1 MRRPVAVVSCLLI
14 GGLGA
19 CHLLVGTED
28 RTVGVADASPA
39 TTTDAAD
46 GPTPDGGAQPADA
59 AIPADA
65 LSPDASDAACDLER
79 PFGSPTPLNAV
90 NSVGGEFG
98 VTLSQDE
105 LEIFVTTTTRAGS
118 RAAVHRSTRS
128 SVGETFSPPT
138 RVTEL
143 DVPEPHWGVTLS
155 PDGLVLLVSAGPRPR
170 FIHRAVRATPTEPF
184 GPSELQPFL
193 ENAEGKQFDT
203 PYIGGGGALYVSRE
217 SGPQFDLFFAFTD
230 GGAYSPPK
238 GLFAFNTS
246 GTSEEW
252 PVESMDG
259 KTFFFASGGLA
270 SSEIVEAHRASATE
284 PYSAGKTLS
293 FPQSAIKH
301 PGWISPDGCR
311 LYLVMENAPGGS
323 GGADV
328 FVATRGR

>member
-1 MRRPVAVVSCLLI
+1 M
-14 GGLGA
+14 
-19 CHLLVGTED
+19 GTEE

-39 TTTDAAD
+39 PTTDASDASTD
-46 GPTPDGGAQPADA
+46 AGAVPADV

-65 LSPDASDAACDLER
+65 LSPDASGAPCDLER
-79 PFGSPTPLNAV
+79 PFDSPTPLNAV

-118 RAAVHRSTRS
+118 RAAVHRATRR
-128 SVGETFSPPT
+128 SVGESFSSPT
-138 RVTEL
+138 RVSEL

-170 FIHRAVRATPTEPF
+170 FIHRAVRPTKTEPF

-203 PYIGGGGALYVSRE
+203 PYLAGRGSIYLSRE
-217 SGPQFDLFFAFTD
+217 SGPQFDLFFAFSD
-230 GGAYSPPK
+230 GGAFSPPK

-252 PVESMDG
+252 PVESIDG

-270 SSEIVEAHRASATE
+270 STEIVEAHRASVSEA
-284 PYSAGKTLS
+284 YGAGKTLS

-311 LYLVMENAPGGS
+311 LYLVMDNAPGGS

-328 FVATRGR
+328 FVASRGR